1 MNLLYILV
9 ISADSERNGKGDI
22 YNASLNPRKGF
33 GDILLHQLPFL
44 RPNAQNKNND
54 VAQLHIV
61 GIRVEFQNL
70 PNGNIKDFR
79 THFLQHLTCI
89 VAEVPFE
96 ALLNVIDIHF
106 QHDSAVMEVPA
117 ENFRTIMDFGFTLN
131 IVNQNVLN
139 EESLISL
146 RNLPVG
152 DDGLLPQNNVRGCIF
167 QRNLKARILFLHQ

>member
-70 PNGNIKDFR
+70 PNGNVKDFR
-79 THFLQHLTCI
+79 THFLQHLTCV
-89 VAEVPFE
+89 VAEIPFE
-96 ALLNVIDIHF
+96 ALLNVVDIHF
-106 QHDSAVMEVPA
+106 QDDSAMMKIPA
-117 ENFRTIMDFGFTLN
+117 EDFRTIMNFGFALN
-131 IVNQNVLN
+131 IVNQNILN
-139 EESLISL
+139 QKPFIAF

-152 DDGLLPQNNVRGCIF
+152 DDGLLSQDNICGCIF
-167 QRNLKARILFLHQ
+167 QCNLKTRIFFLHQ